1 MSTMKIRSSI
11 TDMKVDNQNKRDFS
25 EILTCLNSS
34 LQSTHIE
41 HEQQSVEE
49 PPLKPVKVDSA
60 SERLSKSPVKFTQE
74 ELRLKLEDVIH
85 KMLATEVS
93 YPFRQPVDPVALNI
107 LDYPLIITHP
117 MDISTI
123 HKKLLSAEYDNPFDF
138 VDDMWLMFNNA
149 WTYNKKTT
157 KIYKM
162 CLGTIDPIMQSM
174 GYCCGRQYAF
184 LPRVIFCYGNNF
196 CCQIAPNNT
205 YYYYNNSGRSRINMT
220 NDRYMFCNECFD
232 AVNDET
238 IWVGDDPNQ
247 SLIALRKC
255 DFIHAKNDAQ
265 EPEFMIS
272 CTVCSRRWHQIC
284 ALYLD
289 QIRPEGFV
297 CETCIKDHNIVQKD
311 NQYVAHKLSITELS
325 NKLEQRVN
333 DFLRM
338 KCVSTG
344 RVTIRM
350 LNASNK
356 VCKVKPKLKKYYPNQ
371 VPDDYPYQAK
381 AIFAF
386 QEIDSVDVV
395 FFAMHVQEYDRRCQ
409 APNTKRIYISYLDS
423 VNYFRPRQYQ
433 TDICQEILIG
443 YLDYARQ
450 MDYLYVHICV
460 RPPNE
465 DDNFIFYYHR
475 LGERVPKPKSLRQ
488 WYQRMLD
495 RAISEHIDIMKD
507 CMDNQTES
515 VFDIPY
521 FDGDFWTDAIEE
533 SIEKLE
539 QEEERRGKGMGVK
552 MVMQKRLLD
561 DPIEPDDLTNTANE
575 CISAKTNKRK
585 NLEKTASARKIAK
598 IEILN
603 RSDLLSKIFIKMKKH
618 KEVFFVIHLRCALAV
633 YPTTKNS
640 DVLIHCKLMDTRDTF
655 LNFAREKQWEFSSL
669 RRAKFSTMVLL
680 HELHSSTSVKYTYI
694 CAHCS
699 QQCDDQYR
707 SEMYNFDLC
716 EKCYSQVKHEHEM
729 ARIVHP
735 SLINVKNDENNVNNS
750 SPKSLICPTVQRQQS
765 MQHYI
770 ETLLHAANC
779 QNFSCSYCGCLL
791 FKRVIRHTKECN
803 EKKRQCNICKQALLL
818 FYYHAKIC
826 EEQNCQVPFCEKV
839 KIKIRKQRLAHDQI
853 R

>member
-1 MSTMKIRSSI
+1 M
-11 TDMKVDNQNKRDFS
+11 N

-162 CLGTIDPIMQSM
+162 CL
-174 GYCCGRQYAF
+174 
-184 LPRVIFCYGNNF
+184 
-196 CCQIAPNNT
+196 
-205 YYYYNNSGRSRINMT
+205 
-220 NDRYMFCNECFD
+220 E
-232 AVNDET
+232 
-238 IWVGDDPNQ
+238 
-247 SLIALRKC
+247 
-255 DFIHAKNDAQ
+255 
-265 EPEFMIS
+265 
-272 CTVCSRRWHQIC
+272 
-284 ALYLD
+284 
-289 QIRPEGFV
+289 
-297 CETCIKDHNIVQKD
+297 
-311 NQYVAHKLSITELS
+311 YVAHKLSITELS

-465 DDNFIFYYHR
+465 DDNFIFYYHP

-521 FDGDFWTDAIEE
+521 FDDDFWTDAIEE